1 MKQTKI
7 IIFLIIAISFALAFY
22 FYPLM
27 PERAAS
33 HWNTK
38 GEVDGYISKSSA
50 SFLMPII
57 SLLVALLF
65 LFVPKIDPL
74 KENVKKFRAYFDGF
88 IIVILLFLLYI
99 YLLTIFWN
107 LGFRFDMNYFMIPA
121 FAFLLYYAGILVEK
135 ARRNWFIGIR
145 TPWTISNE
153 QVWNKTHKLGGKLFK
168 ASAAIVLLGMF
179 FIEYVFYFLIIPIII
194 LLVFSFLY
202 SYLEY
207 QKEISKKE

>member
-7 IIFLIIAISFALAFY
+7 IIFLIIVFSFCLAFY

-33 HWNTK
+33 HWNMK
-38 GEVDGYISKSSA
+38 GEVDGYISKSWA

-57 SLLVALLF
+57 SLVLALLF
-65 LFVPKIDPL
+65 LFIPKIDPF
-74 KENVKKFRAYFDGF
+74 KENIKKFKGYFEGF
-88 IIVILLFLLYI
+88 IIIILLFLLYI
-99 YLLTIFWN
+99 YLLAIFWN

-121 FAFLLYYAGILVEK
+121 FALLLYYAGILVEK
-135 ARRNWFIGIR
+135 AKRNWFIGIR
-145 TPWTISNE
+145 TPWTLSSE
-153 QVWNKTHKLGGKLFK
+153 QVWDKTHKLGGKLFK
-168 ASAAIVLLGMF
+168 ASAVIVLLGILF
-179 FIEYVFYFLIIPIII
+179 VDYVFYFVIIPIIA

-207 QKEISKKE
+207 QKEISKK